1 MHDLLI
7 VLDEPTA
14 SMYPAEVDFMIGI
27 MDEMR
32 KKNTLLV
39 VEHNDKVIE
48 KADHNIYLGH
58 DGGKN
63 GGYLISKDEYMKLQE
78 VLCLTGFSREHLVTP
93 ECWIRIMSI
102 MQEASWKYRMDLY
115 WGSAECQAAA
125 RRRFSEKFSPS
136 VMRITCMF
144 HRSL

>member
-1 MHDLLI
+1 M
-7 VLDEPTA
+7 
-14 SMYPAEVDFMIGI
+14 
-27 MDEMR
+27 
-32 KKNTLLV
+32 LV

-48 KADHNIYLGH
+48 KAAHNIYLGH

-78 VLCLTGFSREHLVTP
+78 VLCLTSFSREHLVTP

-125 RRRFSEKFSPS
+125 RRRFSEKFSTS